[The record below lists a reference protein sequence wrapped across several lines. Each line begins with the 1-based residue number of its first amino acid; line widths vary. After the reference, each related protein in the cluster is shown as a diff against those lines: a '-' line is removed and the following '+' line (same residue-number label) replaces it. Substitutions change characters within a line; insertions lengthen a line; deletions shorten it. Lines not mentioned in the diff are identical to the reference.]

1 MRKSLFIVAA
11 IILVAFQSFAEGKA
25 KLSPRTQQYLLTARK
40 SDNKNTPLRDYV
52 YKRTATTIYLS
63 ALIKVTPSVSQADLD
78 ALGVRINTR
87 AGSIWT
93 ALIPI
98 GNVEAFT
105 RVPGVSYIELDEQLS
120 LKLDSAR
127 RTTRADSVQKGINLP
142 MGYAGKNVVVG
153 IVDVGFDYTHPTFYD
168 TAGTHYRI
176 KRIWEEKVIGT
187 PPAGFAYGNEITD
200 TNAMISEQTDNAQ
213 NTHGTHV
220 AGIAAGSGFG
230 TNGEYRGM
238 AYESDIVL
246 VGIMPD
252 SSQWQNTGMSDFI
265 DGMNYIYTYAALV
278 GKPAVINLSWG
289 SPVGPHDGTSLFS
302 QACDALTGPGRIFV
316 CAAGNE
322 GDQDIHLQHTFT
334 ASDTTV
340 STFVGFDPGMI
351 TQKNTWV
358 DIWGDTGQSFC
369 IQVSSYKGA
378 KLDSTAFVCL
388 DDTIH
393 QFALVGL
400 THDTCWVTVTT
411 YSAEFNG
418 KPRIYLSLSTTSR
431 DSFCLTVRGNDGR
444 INLGNGY
451 VSMGEGYF
459 GLLTDNGRSWA
470 TPGDS
475 LYTISD
481 MVATSS
487 AISAG
492 AYSAK
497 VAFNNIANQLYTF
510 TGYTS
515 LGALVP
521 FSSLG
526 PTADGRIKPDI
537 TAPGLC
543 VVSSLSSF
551 DAQYLPYNTYY
562 YSNVVSSFL
571 NPNNGSTYYYGQL
584 SGTSMATPCTSG
596 IIALM
601 LQANPNLNPTQIRNI
616 LAQTAILDS
625 FTGVLPAQ
633 GVSSWGHGKINAYKA
648 VIAAAVTAG
657 VGIVPGGSIDCKLYP
672 NPNTGK
678 FTIEYTGDRSDALT
692 IEVYH
697 ITGDQVYAENWK
709 VIADDNVTNL
719 DLSKLSSGIYLAKVS
734 SSQGSTMIKV
744 AIDK

>member
-1 MRKSLFIVAA
+1 MRKNLFIVAA
-11 IILVAFQSFAEGKA
+11 IILVVFQSFAEGKA
-25 KLSPRTQQYLLTARK
+25 RLSPRTQEYLLTIRK
-40 SDNKNTPLRDYV
+40 AENKNRPLPDYV
-52 YKRTATTIYLS
+52 YKRTATTTYMS

-98 GNVEAFT
+98 NNVEAFT
-105 RVPGVSYIELDEQLS
+105 RVPGISYIELDEQLS
-120 LKLDSAR
+120 IKLDSAR
-127 RTTRADSVQKGINLP
+127 RTTHADSVQKGIGLP

-200 TNAMISEQTDNAQ
+200 TNAMITEGTDNSA

-265 DGMNYIYTYAALV
+265 DGMNYIYTYAASV

-334 ASDTTV
+334 ATDTTV

-369 IQVSSYKGA
+369 IQVSMYKGA

-393 QFALVGL
+393 QFVLVG
-400 THDTCWVTVTT
+400 TTQDTGWVTVTT
-411 YSAEFNG
+411 YAAEFNG

-459 GLLTDNGRSWA
+459 GLLTTNGRSWA

-475 LYTISD
+475 LYTVSD

-497 VAFNNIANQLYTF
+497 IAFNNIANQQYTF
-510 TGYTS
+510 TGYTT

-571 NPNNGSTYYYGQL
+571 NPNNGTTYYYGQL

-601 LQANPNLNPTQIRNI
+601 LQANPNLDPTQIRNI

-625 FTGVLPAQ
+625 FTGVLPTQ

-648 VIAAAVTAG
+648 VIASALTAG

-672 NPNTGK
+672 NPNTGR
-678 FTIEYTGDRSDALT
+678 FTIEYTSDRADALT
-692 IEVYH
+692 IEVYN
-697 ITGDQVYAENWK
+697 ITGDQVYAQNWK
-709 VIADDNVTNL
+709 VNADDNVTNL
-719 DLSKLSSGIYLAKVS
+719 DLSRLNSGIYLAKVS
-734 SSQGSTMIKV
+734 SSQGSAMIKV